1 MSLKTVINISINI
14 STLQKKKLKSGE
26 LKWLTQVYPIH
37 KWWDSNS
44 ALALDLS
51 LSLLHEC

>member
-37 KWWDSNS
+37 KWWDLNS